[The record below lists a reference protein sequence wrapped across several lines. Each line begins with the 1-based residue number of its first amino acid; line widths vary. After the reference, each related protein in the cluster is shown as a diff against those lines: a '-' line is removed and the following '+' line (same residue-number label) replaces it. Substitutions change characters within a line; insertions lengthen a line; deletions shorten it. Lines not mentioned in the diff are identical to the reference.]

1 MAIIYEKLEQMYHL
15 ESGVGLIAAPT
26 GSGKTHSVKELA
38 FNKIT
43 EKKEI
48 LEPKKKVKKESE
60 QKESEQLSL
69 FDSPPELTDE
79 DYTELNYP
87 AIVYLVDKKNSVSE
101 VYNETVERIKKTDP
115 KDERKILICKPKEE
129 LTDML
134 LEVFSD
140 EKKKSSLL
148 NALFN
153 SVKSEIKDLKSSFD
167 KHKKSDNHEKDV
179 QEKRRENFDKAF
191 NALSKSIAE
200 WIKEK
205 AEKGKVSDEE
215 LVFFVNSHKEFEWCR
230 ALYPL
235 SFIKEYEM
243 IVMTYSMFS
252 KKARGLSNG
261 DAWVDFFLKA
271 DSNQNFKNDNSND
284 NDKTTKQKNFCF
296 ILDEVEMFKKVI
308 REEFVERAVDS
319 SIGSLNTIGTIYSVV
334 DIKIPVSINGKNPH
348 YKESVEQLKSIIDN
362 YFKNW
367 DFRNKLIRASEEI
380 SKEFLKDNNLLT
392 FYNDGI
398 RQISSGLKR
407 HELFFV
413 NLEDAIYL
421 CHKNELSSYLQYL
434 QSPQINYISTQELIT
449 NIERV
454 INFFCKSTVPE
465 GARATLTRKKDP
477 RDISKEDKEIYCNTF
492 KANGENNEL
501 KNYILSTLDKP
512 KNMQTTG
519 WETTFNKNFYSSGF
533 EYLLINQSQGGNI
546 EMQRFDMQVTPEEI
560 LVQLANNYPVVLMS
574 ATSLLQHHNNINL
587 EYVRNNVSN
596 FVDWTKEDT
605 DKIETELNYKKQ
617 VENIDVVFNKTVAN
631 YDFCQKTDNKKKF
644 ISNHCKLFFREEKE
658 KEFCLAEEKLDV
670 LAEKISSYLLG
681 NDNHITA
688 KEEKEQCS
696 LIVNYLDFL
705 KHYYFFKKENIKSGV
720 LFFNPKLSKEIC
732 RHLTKI
738 LDKTFGFKESFI
750 TTIFAFDLNE
760 NDKKSKAD
768 KSTNT
773 NIDKFKEAYGKG
785 IDCFVVTTY
794 ASLAKGVNFTFNIQE
809 NESIIHVAQK
819 GRSHSTDRSF
829 QGVAF
834 GNITHLFSNSSKEIY
849 ETYRSRIT
857 NTFNKLY
864 DFNEMYMRGAISPK
878 ELDDLIDCCFKKNN
892 ESTLQKM
899 TENHNNGKFNQE
911 VYNNK
916 AMYATHYLYQACG
929 RLFRTTALS
938 TKMAISI
945 TSANYDYFKNVVDF
959 KEPQNMPKNVI
970 MHRLTETALSEKNEI
985 EDLQSSTNSTSFEN
999 NSSKNIFKNRMAQG
1013 ATRFEGVIK
1022 MLLSTIVNGE
1032 DKHNEMYLYDS
1043 IRNLVFE
1050 NGLLINEKTFNELR
1064 NKEDFG
1070 SLFESIY
1077 IKIEPEVDLQSYY
1090 FTENPR
1096 LNSNKESYRVNNEYG
1111 VSLSPRSHYTEVNL
1125 NNRFEKQFLEFNS
1138 FKEYLKDKNINFFN
1152 QELNG
1157 VYYILNPYAYMS
1169 VFKGVLGE
1177 EFFKHLCEIEDLP
1190 FQTIKDPNL
1199 YERADFISQDSTA
1212 AVDVKSYKNDNTN
1225 LDNVVDKII
1234 EYKADVLNVTKYYIV
1249 NVHPGLNKHYYPTF
1263 KKVRTKGGRDVE
1275 VVILQLVKKE
1285 ENGNGN
1291 YQYFYIDKNIQEL
1304 KKGFKND

>member
-48 LEPKKKVKKESE
+48 LEPKKKVKKELE

-69 FDSPPELTDE
+69 FDSLPELTDE

-140 EKKKSSLL
+140 EKKKSPLL

-191 NALSKSIAE
+191 NVLSKSIAE
-200 WIKEK
+200 WIKERVG
-205 AEKGKVSDEE
+205 KGKVSDEE
-215 LVFFVNSHKEFEWCR
+215 LVYFVNSHKDFEWCR

-252 KKARGLSNG
+252 KKARGLFNG
-261 DAWVDFFLKA
+261 DVWVDFFLKA
-271 DSNQNFKNDNSND
+271 DSNQNSKNDNDNGND

-334 DIKIPVSINGKNPH
+334 DIKIPDSIDGKNPH
-348 YKESVEQLKSIIDN
+348 YKESVGQLKSIIDN

-380 SKEFLKDNNLLT
+380 SKEFLNDNNLLT

-421 CHKNELSSYLQYL
+421 CHKNELSSYLK
-434 QSPQINYISTQELIT
+434 SPQINYISTQELIT

-533 EYLLINQSQGGNI
+533 EYLLINQNQGGNI

-574 ATSLLQHHNNINL
+574 ATAPLQHHNNINL
-587 EYVRNNVSN
+587 EYVKNNVSN
-596 FVDWTKEDT
+596 FLDWTKEDT
-605 DKIETELNYKKQ
+605 DKIESELDYKKQ
-617 VENIDVVFNKTVAN
+617 VENIDVAFNKTVAN
-631 YDFCQKTDNKKKF
+631 YEFCQKTDDKKNF
-644 ISNHCKLFFREEKE
+644 ISNHCKLFFRENE
-658 KEFCLAEEKLDV
+658 KEFSLDKTKLDV
-670 LAEKISSYLLG
+670 LAKKISNYLLG

-688 KEEKEQCS
+688 KEESEQCS

-720 LFFNPKLSKEIC
+720 LFFNPKLSDKIC
-732 RHLTKI
+732 GHLTKI
-738 LDKTFGFKESFI
+738 LDETFGFKESSI
-750 TTIFAFDLNE
+750 TTVFASDLNE
-760 NDKKSKAD
+760 NDKKSEAD

-773 NIDKFKEAYGKG
+773 NIDKFKEDYAKG

-794 ASLAKGVNFTFNIQE
+794 ASLAKGVNFTFDIQE

-878 ELDDLIDCCFKKNN
+878 ELDDLINCCFKKNN
-892 ESTLQKM
+892 KLTIQKM

-916 AMYATHYLYQACG
+916 AMNATHYLYQACG

-945 TSANYDYFKNVVDF
+945 TSANYNFFKSVVDF
-959 KEPQNMPKNVI
+959 KESQNMPKNVI
-970 MHRLTETALSEKNEI
+970 MNHLTEIALSEKNEI
-985 EDLQSSTNSTSFEN
+985 KELQNTIKDLQSSTNSTSFEN
-999 NSSKNIFKNRMAQG
+999 NSSKNIFKNRMAKE
-1013 ATRFEGVIK
+1013 ATKFEVIIK
-1022 MLLSTIVNGE
+1022 MLLSTIVHGE
-1032 DKHNEMYLYDS
+1032 DKRNEMYLYDS
-1043 IRNLVFE
+1043 IRNLIFE
-1050 NGLLINEKTFNELR
+1050 NGLLINEKTFNELT
-1064 NKEDFG
+1064 NKEDIG

-1077 IKIEPEVDLQSYY
+1077 IKIEPEVELQSYY
-1090 FTENPR
+1090 FTEKTR
-1096 LNSNKESYRVNNEYG
+1096 LYD
-1111 VSLSPRSHYTEVNL
+1111 VSLSPKSHYTEVDL
-1125 NNRFEKQFLEFNS
+1125 NNRFEKQFLKFNS

-1152 QELNG
+1152 QDLKG

-1169 VFKGVLGE
+1169 IFKGILGE

-1234 EYKADVLNVTKYYIV
+1234 EYKADVLNVTKYYVV
-1249 NVHPGLNKHYYPTF
+1249 NVHPGQNEHYHPTI
-1263 KKVRTKGGRDVE
+1263 KTVKTKGGRDVE

-1285 ENGNGN
+1285 ESSNGN
-1291 YQYFYIDKNIQEL
+1291 YQYFYIDENIQEL

>member
-69 FDSPPELTDE
+69 FDSLPELTDE

-140 EKKKSSLL
+140 EKKKSPLL
-148 NALFN
+148 NSLFN

-191 NALSKSIAE
+191 NVLSKSIAE

-215 LVFFVNSHKEFEWCR
+215 LVSFVNSHKEFEWCR
-230 ALYPL
+230 VLYPL

-334 DIKIPVSINGKNPH
+334 DIKIPVSIDGKNPH

-434 QSPQINYISTQELIT
+434 QNPQINYISTQELIT

-501 KNYILSTLDKP
+501 KNYILNTLDKP

-587 EYVRNNVSN
+587 EYVKNNVSN

-631 YDFCQKTDNKKKF
+631 YDFCQKTDNKEKF

-658 KEFCLAEEKLDV
+658 KEFRLAEEKIDV

-681 NDNHITA
+681 NDNHITT

-738 LDKTFGFKESFI
+738 LDETFGFKESFI

-892 ESTLQKM
+892 ELTLQKI

-1169 VFKGVLGE
+1169 IFKGVLGE

>member
-69 FDSPPELTDE
+69 FDSLPEPESIDK
-79 DYTELNYP
+79 DYTKLNYP
-87 AIVYLVDKKNSVSE
+87 AIVYLADKKNSVSE
-101 VYNETVERIKKTDP
+101 VYTETVDRIKKTSP
-115 KDERKILICKPKEE
+115 KDERKILICKSKEE
-129 LTDML
+129 LTEML
-134 LEVFSD
+134 LDVFS
-140 EKKKSSLL
+140 EKKKRTPLL
-148 NALFN
+148 NALFE
-153 SVKSEIKDLKSSFD
+153 SVKSELKDLESSFR
-167 KHKKSDNHEKDV
+167 KYERTDNQEKDV

-205 AEKGKVSDEE
+205 AGKGKVSDEE
-215 LVFFVNSHKEFEWCR
+215 LVSFVNSHKDFEWCR

-261 DAWVDFFLKA
+261 DTWVDFFLKA
-271 DSNQNFKNDNSND
+271 DSNQNFENDNNND

-334 DIKIPVSINGKNPH
+334 DIKIPVSIDGKNPH

-421 CHKNELSSYLQYL
+421 CHKNELPSYLKN
-434 QSPQINYISTQELIT
+434 PQINYISTQELIT

-519 WETTFNKNFYSSGF
+519 WETAFNKNFYSSGF
-533 EYLLINQSQGGNI
+533 EYLLIKQSQGGNI
-546 EMQRFDMQVTPEEI
+546 EMQRFDMQITPEEI

-574 ATSLLQHHNNINL
+574 ATSPLQHHNNINL
-587 EYVRNNVSN
+587 EYVKNNVSN

-617 VENIDVVFNKTVAN
+617 VENIDVAFNKTVAN
-631 YDFCQKTDNKKKF
+631 YEFCQKADDKKNF
-644 ISNHCKLFFREEKE
+644 ISNHCKLFFRENDKE
-658 KEFCLAEEKLDV
+658 LGSDERRLDTLAD
-670 LAEKISSYLLG
+670 KISSYLVG
-681 NDNHITA
+681 NDNDITA
-688 KEEKEQCS
+688 KEEREQCS

-720 LFFNPKLSKEIC
+720 LFFNPKLSKETC
-732 RHLTKI
+732 EHLTKI
-738 LDKTFGFKESFI
+738 LDETFGFQNSFI
-750 TTIFAFDLNE
+750 TTIFASDLNE
-760 NDKKSKAD
+760 NDKKSKTD

-892 ESTLQKM
+892 ELTLQKM

-916 AMYATHYLYQACG
+916 AMDATHSLYQACG

-945 TSANYDYFKNVVDF
+945 TSANYDFFKSTVNF
-959 KEPQNMPKNVI
+959 KESQNMPKNAI
-970 MHRLTETALSEKNEI
+970 MNRLTEIVLSEENEI
-985 EDLQSSTNSTSFEN
+985 KDSQYSISSTNFEN
-999 NSSKNIFKNRMAQG
+999 NSSKNIFKNKMAQG
-1013 ATRFEGVIK
+1013 ATKLEVIIK
-1022 MLLSTIVNGE
+1022 MLLSTIIGGV
-1032 DKHNEMYLYDS
+1032 DKSNEISYYEL
-1043 IRNLVFE
+1043 IRNTIFE
-1050 NGLLINEKTFNELR
+1050 NGLLIDKQTFDKLTEM
-1064 NKEDFG
+1064 ETVG
-1070 SLFESIY
+1070 TLFKSIY
-1077 IKIEPEVDLQSYY
+1077 IEVDQGVNLQTYM
-1090 FTENPR
+1090 
-1096 LNSNKESYRVNNEYG
+1096 
-1111 VSLSPRSHYTEVNL
+1111 EVNL
-1125 NNRFEKQFLEFNS
+1125 NNRFEKQFLKFNS

-1152 QELNG
+1152 QDLKE

-1169 VFKGVLGE
+1169 IFKGVLGE

-1199 YERADFISQDSTA
+1199 YERADFISKDSTA

-1234 EYKADVLNVTKYYIV
+1234 EYKADVLNVTKYYVV
-1249 NVHPGLNKHYYPTF
+1249 NVHPGQNEDYHPTF
-1263 KKVRTKGGRDVE
+1263 KAVKTKGGRDVK
-1275 VVILQLVKKE
+1275 VVILQLVKKVA
-1285 ENGNGN
+1285 NSNGN
-1291 YQYFYIDKNIQEL
+1291 YQYFYIDENIQEL

>member
-38 FNKIT
+38 FNKIA

-48 LEPKKKVKKESE
+48 SEPKKKVKKESE
-60 QKESEQLSL
+60 QLSL
-69 FDSPPELTDE
+69 FDSLPESESIDK
-79 DYTELNYP
+79 DYIKLNYP

-129 LTDML
+129 LTEML
-134 LEVFSD
+134 LDVFSD
-140 EKKKSSLL
+140 KNKKTPLL
-148 NALFN
+148 NNLLE
-153 SVKSEIKDLKSSFD
+153 SVKSEIKDLESSFR
-167 KHKKSDNHEKDV
+167 KYEKSDNHEKDV
-179 QEKRRENFDKAF
+179 QEKRRENFDKTF

-200 WIKEK
+200 WIKK
-205 AEKGKVSDEE
+205 RVGKGKVSDEE
-215 LVFFVNSHKEFEWCR
+215 LVSFVNSHKDFEWCR

-252 KKARGLSNG
+252 KKARGLFNG
-261 DAWVDFFLKA
+261 DVWVDFFLKA
-271 DSNQNFKNDNSND
+271 DSNQNSKNDNGND
-284 NDKTTKQKNFCF
+284 NNKTTKQKNFCF
-296 ILDEVEMFKKVI
+296 IFDEVEAFKKVI

-334 DIKIPVSINGKNPH
+334 DIKIPVSIDGKNPH

-587 EYVRNNVSN
+587 EYVKNNVSN

-658 KEFCLAEEKLDV
+658 KEFRLAEEKIDV

-681 NDNHITA
+681 NDNHITT

-720 LFFNPKLSKEIC
+720 LFFNPKLSKKIC

-738 LDKTFGFKESFI
+738 LDETFGFKESFI

-819 GRSHSTDRSF
+819 GRSHSTNRSF

-892 ESTLQKM
+892 ELTLQKM

-1138 FKEYLKDKNINFFN
+1138 FREYLKDKNINFFN

-1169 VFKGVLGE
+1169 IFKGVLGE

-1249 NVHPGLNKHYYPTF
+1249 NVHPGLNKHYYPTL

-1304 KKGFKND
+1304 KKGFEND

>member
-1 MAIIYEKLEQMYHL
+1 MGIIYEKLEQAYNL
-15 ESGVGLIAAPT
+15 ESGVCVIAAPT
-26 GSGKTHSVKELA
+26 GAGKTHSVKELA

-43 EKKEI
+43 EKKKSFKT
-48 LEPKKKVKKESE
+48 KKKAEKESG
-60 QKESEQLSL
+60 QLNL
-69 FDSPPELTDE
+69 FDSLPEDLPSELTDNNH
-79 DYTELNYP
+79 TKFNYP
-87 AIVYLVDKKNSVSE
+87 TIVYLADKKNSVSE
-101 VYNETVERIKKTDP
+101 VYNETVDRIKKTNP
-115 KDERKILICKPKEE
+115 KDKRKILICKPKEE
-129 LTDML
+129 LTEML
-134 LEVFSD
+134 LDVFSD
-140 EKKKSSLL
+140 EKKRTPLL
-148 NALFN
+148 NALFE
-153 SVKSEIKDLKSSFD
+153 SVKSELKDLESSFR
-167 KHKKSDNHEKDV
+167 KYERTDNQEKDV

-205 AEKGKVSDEE
+205 AGKGKVSDEE
-215 LVFFVNSHKEFEWCR
+215 LVSFVNSRKDFEWCR
-230 ALYPL
+230 VLYPL

-261 DAWVDFFLKA
+261 DVWVDFFLKA
-271 DSNQNFKNDNSND
+271 DSNQNLKNDNN

-296 ILDEVEMFKKVI
+296 ILDEIEMFKKVI

-319 SIGSLNTIGTIYSVV
+319 SINSLNAIGTIYSVV
-334 DIKIPVSINGKNPH
+334 DIKIPVSIDGKNPH

-367 DFRNKLIRASEEI
+367 DFRNKLIRANEEI

-421 CHKNELSSYLQYL
+421 CHKNELSTYLQDP
-434 QSPQINYISTQELIT
+434 QNPQINYISTQELIT

-465 GARATLTRKKDP
+465 GARATLTRKKDF

-519 WETTFNKNFYSSGF
+519 WKTTFNKNFYSSGF
-533 EYLLINQSQGGNI
+533 EYLLINQNQGGNI

-574 ATSLLQHHNNINL
+574 ATSPLQHHNNINL
-587 EYVRNNVSN
+587 EYVKNNVSN

-605 DKIETELNYKKQ
+605 DKIEAELNYKKQ
-617 VENIDVVFNKTVAN
+617 IENIDVAFNKTVASYELCN
-631 YDFCQKTDNKKKF
+631 KNPNKKDF
-644 ISNHCKLFFREEKE
+644 ISNHCKLFFREKE
-658 KEFCLAEEKLDV
+658 LRLDERKLDV
-670 LAEKISSYLLG
+670 LADKISNYLLG
-681 NDNHITA
+681 NENDITA
-688 KEEKEQCS
+688 KEEREQCS

-720 LFFNPKLSKEIC
+720 LFFNPKLSKKTCE
-732 RHLTKI
+732 HLTKI
-738 LDKTFGFKESFI
+738 LDETFGFTESFI
-750 TTIFAFDLNE
+750 TTVFASDLNE
-760 NDKKSKAD
+760 NDKKSKTD

-773 NIDKFKEAYGKG
+773 NIDDFKKAYTKG

-794 ASLAKGVNFTFNIQE
+794 ASLAKGVNFTFNIRE

-819 GRSHSTDRSF
+819 GRSHGTDRSF
-829 QGVAF
+829 QAVAF
-834 GNITHLFSNSSKEIY
+834 GNITHLFSNSSAEIY
-849 ETYRSRIT
+849 ETYRNRIK
-857 NTFNKLY
+857 NTFYKLY
-864 DFNEMYMRGAISPK
+864 EFNEMYMRGAISPK
-878 ELDDLIDCCFKKNN
+878 EFYNLIDCCFKKNN
-892 ESTLQKM
+892 ELTLQKM
-899 TENHNNGKFNQE
+899 TENHNNNGEFNQE

-916 AMYATHYLYQACG
+916 AMDATHCLYQACG

-945 TSANYDYFKNVVDF
+945 TSANYDFFKSTVNF
-959 KEPQNMPKNVI
+959 KESQNMPKNVI
-970 MHRLTETALSEKNEI
+970 MNRLTEIALSEKNEI
-985 EDLQSSTNSTSFEN
+985 KDLQSSTNSTSFEN
-999 NSSKNIFKNRMAQG
+999 NSSKNIFENRMAQE
-1013 ATRFEGVIK
+1013 ATKFEVIIK
-1022 MLLSTIVNGE
+1022 MLLSTIVHGE
-1032 DKHNEMYLYDS
+1032 DKRNEMYLYDS

-1050 NGLLINEKTFNELR
+1050 NGLLINEKTFNELT
-1064 NKEDFG
+1064 NKEDVG

-1077 IKIEPEVDLQSYY
+1077 IKIEPEVKLQSYY
-1090 FTENPR
+1090 FTEKTG
-1096 LNSNKESYRVNNEYG
+1096 LYD
-1111 VSLSPRSHYTEVNL
+1111 VSLSPKSHYTEVDL
-1125 NNRFEKQFLEFNS
+1125 NNRFEKQFLKFNS
-1138 FKEYLKDKNINFFN
+1138 FKEYLKNKNINFFN
-1152 QELNG
+1152 QDLKG

-1169 VFKGVLGE
+1169 IFKGVLGE
-1177 EFFKHLCEIEDLP
+1177 EFFKHLCKIEDLP

-1234 EYKADVLNVTKYYIV
+1234 EYKADVLNVTKYYVV
-1249 NVHPGLNKHYYPTF
+1249 NVHPGQNEHYQPRV
-1263 KKVRTKGGRDVE
+1263 KKVKTKEGRDVE
-1275 VVILQLVKKE
+1275 VVILQLVKKGQNNSGE
-1285 ENGNGN
+1285 
-1291 YQYFYIDKNIQEL
+1291 YQYFYIDENIQEL

>member
-1 MAIIYEKLEQMYHL
+1 MYHL

-69 FDSPPELTDE
+69 FDSLPELTDE

-101 VYNETVERIKKTDP
+101 VYNETVERITKTDP
-115 KDERKILICKPKEE
+115 KDERKILSCKPKEE

-140 EKKKSSLL
+140 EKKKSPLL
-148 NALFN
+148 NSLFN

-191 NALSKSIAE
+191 NVLSKSIAE

-215 LVFFVNSHKEFEWCR
+215 LVSFVNSHKEFEWCR
-230 ALYPL
+230 VLYPL

-334 DIKIPVSINGKNPH
+334 DIKIPVSIDGKNPH

-434 QSPQINYISTQELIT
+434 QNPQINYISTQELIT

-501 KNYILSTLDKP
+501 KNYILNTLDKP

-587 EYVRNNVSN
+587 EYVKNNVSN

-631 YDFCQKTDNKKKF
+631 YDFCQKTDYKEKF

-658 KEFCLAEEKLDV
+658 KEFRLAEEKIDV

-681 NDNHITA
+681 NDNHITT

-738 LDKTFGFKESFI
+738 LDETFGFKESFI

-892 ESTLQKM
+892 ELTLQKI

-1169 VFKGVLGE
+1169 IFKGVLGE

>member
-38 FNKIT
+38 FNKIA

-48 LEPKKKVKKESE
+48 SEPKKKVKKESE
-60 QKESEQLSL
+60 QLSL
-69 FDSPPELTDE
+69 FDSLPESESIDK
-79 DYTELNYP
+79 DYTKLNYP

-129 LTDML
+129 LTEML
-134 LEVFSD
+134 LDVFSD
-140 EKKKSSLL
+140 KKKKTPLL
-148 NALFN
+148 NNLLE
-153 SVKSEIKDLKSSFD
+153 SVKSEIKDLESSFR
-167 KHKKSDNHEKDV
+167 KYEKSDNHEKDV
-179 QEKRRENFDKAF
+179 QEKRRENFDKTF

-200 WIKEK
+200 WIKK
-205 AEKGKVSDEE
+205 RVGKGKVSDEE
-215 LVFFVNSHKEFEWCR
+215 LVSFVNSHKDFEWCR

-252 KKARGLSNG
+252 KKARGLFNG
-261 DAWVDFFLKA
+261 DVWVDFFLKA
-271 DSNQNFKNDNSND
+271 DSNQNSKNDNGND
-284 NDKTTKQKNFCF
+284 NNKTTKQKNFCF
-296 ILDEVEMFKKVI
+296 IFDEVEAFKKVI

-334 DIKIPVSINGKNPH
+334 DIKIPVSIDGKNPH

-477 RDISKEDKEIYCNTF
+477 IDISKEDKEIYCNTF

-587 EYVRNNVSN
+587 EYVKNNVSN

-658 KEFCLAEEKLDV
+658 KEFRLAEEKIDV

-681 NDNHITA
+681 NDNHITT

-705 KHYYFFKKENIKSGV
+705 EHYYFFKKENIESGV
-720 LFFNPKLSKEIC
+720 LFFNPKLSKKIC

-738 LDKTFGFKESFI
+738 LDETFGFKESFI

-892 ESTLQKM
+892 ELTLQKM

-1138 FKEYLKDKNINFFN
+1138 FREYLKDKNINFFN

-1169 VFKGVLGE
+1169 IFKGVLGE

-1199 YERADFISQDSTA
+1199 YERADFISQDSTV

-1304 KKGFKND
+1304 KKGFEND

>member
-43 EKKEI
+43 KKKEI
-48 LEPKKKVKKESE
+48 LEPKKKAKKELE
-60 QKESEQLSL
+60 QEESEQLSL
-69 FDSPPELTDE
+69 FDSLPESESIDK
-79 DYTELNYP
+79 DYTKLNYP
-87 AIVYLVDKKNSVSE
+87 AIVYLADKKNSVSE

-129 LTDML
+129 LTEML
-134 LEVFSD
+134 LDVFSD
-140 EKKKSSLL
+140 KKKKTPLL
-148 NALFN
+148 NTLLE
-153 SVKSEIKDLKSSFD
+153 SVKSEIKDLESSFR
-167 KHKKSDNHEKDV
+167 KYEKSDNHEKDV
-179 QEKRRENFDKAF
+179 QEKRRENFDKTF

-200 WIKEK
+200 WIKERVG
-205 AEKGKVSDEE
+205 KGKVSDEE
-215 LVFFVNSHKEFEWCR
+215 LVSFVNSHKDFEWCR

-252 KKARGLSNG
+252 KKARGLFNG
-261 DAWVDFFLKA
+261 DVWVDFFLKA
-271 DSNQNFKNDNSND
+271 DSNQNSKNDNSND
-284 NDKTTKQKNFCF
+284 NNKTTKQKNFCF
-296 ILDEVEMFKKVI
+296 IFDEVEAFKKVI
-308 REEFVERAVDS
+308 REEFLERAVDS
-319 SIGSLNTIGTIYSVV
+319 SINSLNAIGTIYSVV
-334 DIKIPVSINGKNPH
+334 DIKIPVSIDGKNPH

-367 DFRNKLIRASEEI
+367 DFRNKLIRANEEI
-380 SKEFLKDNNLLT
+380 SKEFSKDNNLLT

-421 CHKNELSSYLQYL
+421 CHKNELTSYLKNPQN
-434 QSPQINYISTQELIT
+434 PQINYISTQELIT

-519 WETTFNKNFYSSGF
+519 WKTTFNKNFYSSGF
-533 EYLLINQSQGGNI
+533 EYLLINQNQGGNI

-574 ATSLLQHHNNINL
+574 ATAPLQHHNNINL
-587 EYVRNNVSN
+587 EYVKNNVSN
-596 FVDWTKEDT
+596 FLDWTKEDT
-605 DKIETELNYKKQ
+605 DKIENELDYKKQ

-631 YDFCQKTDNKKKF
+631 YEFCQKTKDKKKF
-644 ISNHCKLFFREEKE
+644 ISNHCKLFFRE
-658 KEFCLAEEKLDV
+658 KEFRLDNEGKLDV
-670 LAEKISSYLLG
+670 LADKISKYLVG
-681 NDNHITA
+681 NDNDITA
-688 KEEKEQCS
+688 KEEREQCS

-705 KHYYFFKKENIKSGV
+705 KHYYFFKKENMKSGV
-720 LFFNPKLSKEIC
+720 LFFNPKLSKKTCE
-732 RHLTKI
+732 HLTKI
-738 LDKTFGFKESFI
+738 LDETFGFKESFI
-750 TTIFAFDLNE
+750 TTVFAPDLNE
-760 NDKKSKAD
+760 NDKKSKTD
-768 KSTNT
+768 ESTNT
-773 NIDKFKEAYGKG
+773 NIDEFEKAYAKG
-785 IDCFVVTTY
+785 VDCFVVTTY
-794 ASLAKGVNFTFNIQE
+794 ASLAKGVNFTFNFRE

-819 GRSHSTDRSF
+819 GRSHSTNRSF
-829 QGVAF
+829 QAVAF

-878 ELDDLIDCCFKKNN
+878 ELDDLIDSCFKKNN
-892 ESTLQKM
+892 RLSLQTM
-899 TENHNNGKFNQE
+899 TDNHSNNGKFNQE

-916 AMYATHYLYQACG
+916 AMNATHYLYQACG

-945 TSANYDYFKNVVDF
+945 TSANYDFFKSAVDF
-959 KEPQNMPKNVI
+959 KESQNMPKNVI
-970 MHRLTETALSEKNEI
+970 MNRLTEIVLSEKNEI
-985 EDLQSSTNSTSFEN
+985 KDLQNTVKDLQSSANSTSFEN
-999 NSSKNIFKNRMAQG
+999 NSSKNIFKNIMAKE
-1013 ATRFEGVIK
+1013 ATKFEVIIK
-1022 MLLSTIVNGE
+1022 MLLSTIAHGE

-1043 IRNLVFE
+1043 IRNLIFE
-1050 NGLLINEKTFNELR
+1050 NGLLINEKTFNQLT
-1064 NKEDFG
+1064 NKEDVG

-1077 IKIEPEVDLQSYY
+1077 IKIEPEMNLQSYY
-1090 FTENPR
+1090 FTEKAR
-1096 LNSNKESYRVNNEYG
+1096 LYD
-1111 VSLSPRSHYTEVNL
+1111 VSLSPKSHYTEVDL
-1125 NNRFEKQFLEFNS
+1125 NNRFEKQFLKFNS

-1152 QELNG
+1152 QVNQDLKG

-1169 VFKGVLGE
+1169 IFKGVLGE

-1234 EYKADVLNVTKYYIV
+1234 EYKADVLNVTKYYVV
-1249 NVHPGLNKHYYPTF
+1249 NVHPGQNEHYYPTF
-1263 KKVRTKGGRDVE
+1263 KKVRTKGGRDVK
-1275 VVILQLVKKE
+1275 VVILQLVKKV

-1291 YQYFYIDKNIQEL
+1291 YQYVYIDENIQEL

>member
-43 EKKEI
+43 KKKEI
-48 LEPKKKVKKESE
+48 LEPKKKVKKELE

-69 FDSPPELTDE
+69 FDSLPELTDE

-87 AIVYLVDKKNSVSE
+87 TIVYLVDKKNSVSE

-140 EKKKSSLL
+140 EKKKSPLL

-191 NALSKSIAE
+191 NVLSKSIAE
-200 WIKEK
+200 WIKERVG
-205 AEKGKVSDEE
+205 KGKVSDEE
-215 LVFFVNSHKEFEWCR
+215 LVYFVNSHKDFEWCR

-252 KKARGLSNG
+252 KKARGLFNG
-261 DAWVDFFLKA
+261 DVWVDFFLKA
-271 DSNQNFKNDNSND
+271 DSNQNFKNDNGSD

-334 DIKIPVSINGKNPH
+334 DIKIPDSIDGKNLH

-380 SKEFLKDNNLLT
+380 SKEFLNDNNLLT

-421 CHKNELSSYLQYL
+421 CHKNELSSYLK
-434 QSPQINYISTQELIT
+434 SPQINYISTQELIT

-587 EYVRNNVSN
+587 EYVKNNVSN

-617 VENIDVVFNKTVAN
+617 VENIDVAFNKTAAN
-631 YDFCQKTDNKKKF
+631 YEFCQKTDDKKNF
-644 ISNHCKLFFREEKE
+644 ISNHCKLFFREKE
-658 KEFCLAEEKLDV
+658 KEFSLDKTKLDV
-670 LAEKISSYLLG
+670 LAKKISNYLLG

-688 KEEKEQCS
+688 KEESEQCS

-720 LFFNPKLSKEIC
+720 LFFNPKLSDKIC
-732 RHLTKI
+732 GHLTKT
-738 LDKTFGFKESFI
+738 LDETFGFKESFI

-773 NIDKFKEAYGKG
+773 NIDKFKEAYRKG

-819 GRSHSTDRSF
+819 GRSNSTDRSF

-878 ELDDLIDCCFKKNN
+878 ELDDLINCCFKKNN
-892 ESTLQKM
+892 ELTIQKM

-916 AMYATHYLYQACG
+916 AMNATHYLYQACG

-945 TSANYDYFKNVVDF
+945 TSANYDFFKSVVDF
-959 KEPQNMPKNVI
+959 KESQNMPKNVI
-970 MHRLTETALSEKNEI
+970 MNHLTEIALSEKNEI
-985 EDLQSSTNSTSFEN
+985 KELQNTIKDLQSSTNSTSFEN

-1013 ATRFEGVIK
+1013 ATKFEVIIK
-1022 MLLSTIVNGE
+1022 MLLSTIVHGE
-1032 DKHNEMYLYDS
+1032 DKRNEMYLYDS
-1043 IRNLVFE
+1043 IRNLIFE
-1050 NGLLINEKTFNELR
+1050 NGLLINEKTFNELT
-1064 NKEDFG
+1064 NKENVG

-1077 IKIEPEVDLQSYY
+1077 IKIKPELELQSYY
-1090 FTENPR
+1090 FTEKTR
-1096 LNSNKESYRVNNEYG
+1096 LYD
-1111 VSLSPRSHYTEVNL
+1111 VSLSPKSHYTEVDL
-1125 NNRFEKQFLEFNS
+1125 NNRFEKQFLKFNS
-1138 FKEYLKDKNINFFN
+1138 FKEYLKGKDINFFN
-1152 QELNG
+1152 QDLNG

-1169 VFKGVLGE
+1169 IFKGVLGE

-1190 FQTIKDPNL
+1190 FQTIKDPSL

-1234 EYKADVLNVTKYYIV
+1234 EYKADVLNVTKYYVV
-1249 NVHPGLNKHYYPTF
+1249 NVHPGQNEHYYPTF

-1275 VVILQLVKKE
+1275 VVILQLVKKV
-1285 ENGNGN
+1285 ENSNGN
-1291 YQYFYIDKNIQEL
+1291 YQYFYIDENIQEL

>member
-60 QKESEQLSL
+60 QKESEQLNL
-69 FDSPPELTDE
+69 FDSLPELTDE

-140 EKKKSSLL
+140 EKNKSPLL

-191 NALSKSIAE
+191 NTLSKSITE

-205 AEKGKVSDEE
+205 AGKGKVSDEE
-215 LVFFVNSHKEFEWCR
+215 LVSFVNSHKGFEWCR

-261 DAWVDFFLKA
+261 DTWVDFFLKA
-271 DSNQNFKNDNSND
+271 DYNQNFENDNNND

-334 DIKIPVSINGKNPH
+334 DIKIPVSIDGKNPH
-348 YKESVEQLKSIIDN
+348 YKESVEELKSIIDN

-380 SKEFLKDNNLLT
+380 SKEFLKDNDLLT

-587 EYVRNNVSN
+587 EYVKNNVSN

-631 YDFCQKTDNKKKF
+631 YDFCQKADDKKKF
-644 ISNHCKLFFREEKE
+644 ISNHCKLFFRE
-658 KEFCLAEEKLDV
+658 KEFRLAEEKLDV

-681 NDNHITA
+681 NENHITA

-738 LDKTFGFKESFI
+738 LDETFGFKESFI

-892 ESTLQKM
+892 TLSLQTM

-945 TSANYDYFKNVVDF
+945 TSANYDFFKDIVDF

-970 MHRLTETALSEKNEI
+970 MHRLTEIALSEKNEI
-985 EDLQSSTNSTSFEN
+985 KDLQSSTNSTSFEN
-999 NSSKNIFKNRMAQG
+999 NSSKNIFENRMAQG
-1013 ATRFEGVIK
+1013 ATRFEGIIK

-1050 NGLLINEKTFNELR
+1050 NGLLINEKMFNELR

-1070 SLFESIY
+1070 NLFESIY

-1090 FTENPR
+1090 FTEKPR
-1096 LNSNKESYRVNNEYG
+1096 LNSNKEFYRVNNEYG
-1111 VSLSPRSHYTEVNL
+1111 VSLSPKSHYTEVNL
-1125 NNRFEKQFLEFNS
+1125 NNRFEKQFLKFNS

-1152 QELNG
+1152 QDLKG

-1169 VFKGVLGE
+1169 IFKGVLGE

-1234 EYKADVLNVTKYYIV
+1234 EYKADVLNVTKYYVV
-1249 NVHPGLNKHYYPTF
+1249 NVHPGQNEHYYPTF
-1263 KKVRTKGGRDVE
+1263 KAVRTKGGRDVE

-1285 ENGNGN
+1285 ENSNGN
-1291 YQYFYIDKNIQEL
+1291 YQYFYIDENIQEL